1 MDDILDASLMSV
13 GAIVEVSV
21 SASESVPDEDT
32 SLADD
37 VDDKGR
43 DRVPSGEVMS
53 GIGG

>member
-1 MDDILDASLMSV
+1 MSV
-13 GAIVEVSV
+13 GANVDVSV

-43 DRVPSGEVMS
+43 SDVQSGDVMS